1 MATSGTV
8 AFRPDVQDIITEA
21 FERCGLDPQV
31 QTGDRAVS
39 ARRSLN
45 LLFLSGPTVVLTI
58 GQSPR
63 TR

>member
-31 QTGDRAVS
+31 RRVTGLCPQGAAS
-39 ARRSLN
+39 TYF
-45 LLFLSGPTVVLTI
+45 FLSGQTVV
-58 GQSPR
+58 
-63 TR
+63 